1 MSFDS
6 LHRVFLAREASLSE
20 SETAL
25 AWIVAENE
33 QLTESAKKERAKLE
47 AECQAAR
54 ESERKAREES
64 EGNTPAQSYPSCWG
78 SLVV

>member
-1 MSFDS
+1 M
-6 LHRVFLAREASLSE
+6 FLAREASLSE

-33 QLTESAKKERAKLE
+33 LLTESAKKERAKLA

-64 EGNTPAQSYPSCWG
+64 EGNTLAQSYPSCWG
-78 SLVV
+78 ARSCR